1 MKGSR
6 IPYSAQELAFI
17 EARKTLPR
25 AELRALFVE
34 AFGRSVSAENIK
46 SLCKRKGWMTG
57 RTGRYARGNVP
68 HPDAR
73 PKGPNATSFKPG
85 NVPRS
90 HQPVGTEVTRG
101 DGYVYVKVGEP
112 RSWEMKHRIMWEQ
125 HHGKIPAGVN
135 IQFYDSNRSNCDISN
150 LYAVTREQSAWLN
163 RRTEF
168 AALPTE
174 TRPSVVMVAKVE
186 CALNQIKRGERVHQA

>member
-6 IPYSAQELAFI
+6 IRYSEQELAFI
-17 EARKTLPR
+17 EARKTMPR
-25 AELRALFVE
+25 ADLHALFAE
-34 AFGRSVSAENIK
+34 AFGRNVTVDNLK
-46 SLCKRKGWMTG
+46 GLCKRKGWMTG
-57 RTGRYARGNVP
+57 RTGRYAEGNVP
-68 HPDAR
+68 HPGAR

-85 NVPRS
+85 DVPRS
-90 HQPVGTEVTRG
+90 HQPVGKEVTRS
-101 DGYVYVKVGEP
+101 DGYIYVKVGEP
-112 RSWEMKHRIMWEQ
+112 RSWKMKHRLVWEQ
-125 HHGKIPAGVN
+125 HHGQIRRGVN

-163 RRTEF
+163 RRTGF

-186 CALNQIKRGERVHQA
+186 CALNAIKRGERVKA